1 MRLYVDGDKIIT
13 PNTVF
18 TLYFTLMFCL
28 YTNTYVQLIAQIML
42 IAYVLMPLLK
52 RGYVRKSEISN
63 LPFYIGWYGA
73 FTVLMFLSRG
83 WAYSVYSGSKTLITV
98 FRICIMGFVIFI
110 YANSK
115 ERVISIM
122 QSFII
127 ACSVMGVMALFT
139 TILSGGTIGTTSF
152 GVAIGQ
158 HRNQI
163 GAVAAP
169 LSVLCAY
176 LKKYWNMK
184 YGNLLCVYFLFLTVC
199 TGSRTS
205 ILQIIVIYAI
215 CILLE
220 KDAKVAIKKIA
231 LAVLGMIVVVVL
243 VQSIPYL
250 YDMIWLRIQNAI
262 NTVLGKD
269 SSDTSAMG
277 RDFYKAI
284 AFIMFKQK
292 PWIGYGV
299 DGFVCFLRD
308 HPTIMGV
315 YMKPVYSHCNYSE
328 LAADFGIV
336 GLLLWYIPIV
346 RIFYWGWQ
354 TKSSGYIEGGIYAIF
369 VSIVISDYSRFP
381 WDTHLSMY
389 LLFII
394 VLLIR
399 FDFLDKKRGNT

>member
-139 TILSGGTIGTTSF
+139 TVLSGGTIGTTSF

-184 YGNLLCVYFLFLTVC
+184 
-199 TGSRTS
+199 
-205 ILQIIVIYAI
+205 
-215 CILLE
+215 
-220 KDAKVAIKKIA
+220 
-231 LAVLGMIVVVVL
+231 
-243 VQSIPYL
+243 
-250 YDMIWLRIQNAI
+250 
-262 NTVLGKD
+262 
-269 SSDTSAMG
+269 
-277 RDFYKAI
+277 
-284 AFIMFKQK
+284 
-292 PWIGYGV
+292 
-299 DGFVCFLRD
+299 
-308 HPTIMGV
+308 
-315 YMKPVYSHCNYSE
+315 
-328 LAADFGIV
+328 
-336 GLLLWYIPIV
+336 
-346 RIFYWGWQ
+346 IF
-354 TKSSGYIEGGIYAIF
+354 S
-369 VSIVISDYSRFP
+369 
-381 WDTHLSMY
+381 
-389 LLFII
+389 
-394 VLLIR
+394 
-399 FDFLDKKRGNT
+399 